1 MLAQKLCL
9 MFLFDG
15 KLRILVYF
23 WGMNIELEYLNDRKG
38 KVRAV
43 QIPIADWEKILKKV
57 KKYEQTLKLKSDLEE
72 ALNEVALLKKS
83 KGPKQTLTGFL
94 DEI

>member
-1 MLAQKLCL
+1 
-9 MFLFDG
+9 
-15 KLRILVYF
+15 
-23 WGMNIELEYLNDRKG
+23 MNIALEYLNDKKG

-57 KKYEQTLKLKSDLEE
+57 KKYEQSFKLKSDLED
-72 ALNEVALLKKS
+72 ALNEVELLKKS
-83 KGPKQTLTGFL
+83 RGHKQTLTEFL

>member
-1 MLAQKLCL
+1 
-9 MFLFDG
+9 
-15 KLRILVYF
+15 
-23 WGMNIELEYLNDRKG
+23 MNIALEYLNDRKG

-57 KKYEQTLKLKSDLEE
+57 KKYEQTFKLKSDLEE
-72 ALNEVALLKKS
+72 ALNEVTLLKKS
-83 KGPKQTLTGFL
+83 KGHKQTLTEFL

>member
-1 MLAQKLCL
+1 
-9 MFLFDG
+9 
-15 KLRILVYF
+15 
-23 WGMNIELEYLNDRKG
+23 MNIALEYLNDKKG

-57 KKYEQTLKLKSDLEE
+57 KKYEQSFKLKSDLQD

-83 KGPKQTLTGFL
+83 KDHKQTLTEFL

>member
-1 MLAQKLCL
+1 
-9 MFLFDG
+9 
-15 KLRILVYF
+15 
-23 WGMNIELEYLNDRKG
+23 MNIALEYLNDRKG

-57 KKYEQTLKLKSDLEE
+57 KKYEQSFKLKSDLED
-72 ALNEVALLKKS
+72 ALNEVELLKKS
-83 KGPKQTLTGFL
+83 RGHKQTLTEFL

>member
-1 MLAQKLCL
+1 
-9 MFLFDG
+9 
-15 KLRILVYF
+15 
-23 WGMNIELEYLNDRKG
+23 MNIALEYLNDRKG

-57 KKYEQTLKLKSDLEE
+57 KKYEQTFKLKSDLEE
-72 ALNEVALLKKS
+72 ALNEVAILKKS
-83 KGPKQTLTGFL
+83 RGHKQTLTEFL

>member
-1 MLAQKLCL
+1 MII
-9 MFLFDG
+9 FF
-15 KLRILVYF
+15 
-23 WGMNIELEYLNDRKG
+23 MNIELEYLNDRKG

-57 KKYEQTLKLKSDLEE
+57 KKYEQTLRLKANIEE
-72 ALNEVALLKKS
+72 AMNEVALLKKS
-83 KGPKQTLTGFL
+83 KARKQTLTEFL

>member
-1 MLAQKLCL
+1 
-9 MFLFDG
+9 
-15 KLRILVYF
+15 
-23 WGMNIELEYLNDRKG
+23 MNIALEYLNDRKG

-57 KKYEQTLKLKSDLEE
+57 KKYEQSFKLKSDLED
-72 ALNEVALLKKS
+72 ALNEVELLKKS
-83 KGPKQTLTGFL
+83 RGPKQTLTEFL